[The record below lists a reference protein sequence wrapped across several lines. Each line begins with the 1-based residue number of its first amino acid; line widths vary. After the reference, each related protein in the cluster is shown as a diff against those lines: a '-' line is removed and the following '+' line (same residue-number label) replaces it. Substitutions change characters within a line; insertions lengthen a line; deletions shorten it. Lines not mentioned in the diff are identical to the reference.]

1 MGYIENKKYLCL
13 IVNNIKYYVIC
24 FVKKRKNHRK

>member
-13 IVNNIKYYVIC
+13 IVNNIKYYVVC
-24 FVKKRKNHRK
+24 FVKKEKS